1 MIDDLMKKVPQKVH
15 LVKLFSSAAAHW
27 KTIGDHLEV
36 NHQDLDMQTGGT
48 AQNNLSTI
56 FDRWLNKYE
65 DVTWKA
71 ISDMCRENADEL
83 GIVKAKVRDFLASD
97 KAHDKY
103 LDTPDF
109 NG

>member
-1 MIDDLMKKVPQKVH
+1 MKKIPQKVH
-15 LVKLFSSAAAHW
+15 LVKLFSGAAAHW
-27 KTIGDHLEV
+27 KTIGDYLEV

-65 DVTWKA
+65 EVTWEA
-71 ISDMCRENADEL
+71 ISDMCSANTEVL
-83 GIVKAKVRDFLASD
+83 GAVKAEVRKFLASD
-97 KAHDKY
+97 KARDKY